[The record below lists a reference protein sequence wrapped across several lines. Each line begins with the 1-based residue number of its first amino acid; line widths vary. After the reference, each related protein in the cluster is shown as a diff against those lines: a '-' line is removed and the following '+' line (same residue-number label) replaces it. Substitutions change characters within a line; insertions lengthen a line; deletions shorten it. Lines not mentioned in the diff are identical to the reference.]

1 MAWKSADAV
10 IIGGGIIGTAI
21 AYFLSR
27 QKINVILLEKNGI
40 ASGSSGAC
48 DGAVVMQTKKPGVH
62 LKLALESH
70 ALLSRMQDH
79 LPVPIEYEKN
89 GGLIVIETDDEKTAM
104 KQFVE
109 AQRQAGLDVELLDHK
124 QLRALAPHLSDHL
137 IGATYSPRDSKI
149 NPIALTLGFAM
160 GAKQMGTAIL
170 TGTAVLDIEVEGRQI
185 SAVVTAAG
193 KIETRTVV
201 NATGVYAPE
210 IGRMLGIE
218 IPIKPR
224 RGQLLVTEAR
234 PGLLKPWLGSA
245 NYIAA
250 KFNPQLAK
258 EGAGGVSI
266 DQTQNGNLLI
276 GATREFVG
284 YDKRTT
290 VEGLNQIAS
299 RAVRILPDLKHTH
312 LIRAFAGLRPYTPD
326 GLPILGEVEKI
337 KGLIMA
343 AGHEGDGIALSAIT
357 GKMISELVI
366 ETKTD
371 VALDSFNLKRFST
384 DTTQQYGNDRGSQ
397 KYSRHTD

>member
-1 MAWKSADAV
+1 MITVAWKSADV
-10 IIGGGIIGTAI
+10 VVIGGGIIGTAI
-21 AYFLSR
+21 AYFLSH

-62 LKLALESH
+62 LKLALQSH
-70 ALLSRMQDH
+70 ALLGRIQDH

-104 KQFVE
+104 QQFVE
-109 AQRQAGLDVELLDHK
+109 AQRQAGLDVELLDHN
-124 QLRALAPHLSDHL
+124 QLRTLAPNLSDHL
-137 IGATYSPRDSKI
+137 IGATYSPLDSKI

-160 GAKQMGTAIL
+160 GAKQKGTEIL
-170 TGTAVLDIEVEGRQI
+170 TGTAVSDIEVEGRQI
-185 SAVVTAAG
+185 STVVTASG
-193 KIETRTVV
+193 KIGTRTVI
-201 NATGVYAPE
+201 NATGVHASE
-210 IGRMLGIE
+210 IGLMLGID

-234 PGLLKPWLGSA
+234 PGFLKPWLGSA

-250 KFNPQLAK
+250 KYNPQLAR
-258 EGAGGVSI
+258 EGASGVSI
-266 DQTQNGNLLI
+266 DQTQNGNLLL

-290 VEGLNQIAS
+290 VEGLTQIAS

-326 GLPILGEVEKI
+326 GLPILGKVEKI

-357 GKMISELVI
+357 GKLISDLVL
-366 ETKTD
+366 EGKTD

-384 DTTQQYGNDRGSQ
+384 DTA
-397 KYSRHTD
+397 

>member
-1 MAWKSADAV
+1 VAWKSVDV
-10 IIGGGIIGTAI
+10 VVIGGGIIGTAI
-21 AYFLSR
+21 TYFLSR
-27 QKINVILLEKNGI
+27 QNINVILLDKSEI

-70 ALLSRMQDH
+70 TLLNRMQDL

-89 GGLIVIETDDEKTAM
+89 GGLIVIETEDEKTAM

-109 AQRQAGLDVELLDHK
+109 AQRLAGLDVELLDHK

-137 IGATYSPRDSKI
+137 IGATYSHLDSKI

-160 GAKQMGTAIL
+160 GAKQRGSEIL
-170 TGTAVLDIEVEGRQI
+170 TGTEVLDIEVEGRQV

-224 RGQLLVTEAR
+224 RGQLLVTEVR
-234 PGLLKPWLGSA
+234 PALLKPWLGSA

-250 KFNPQLAK
+250 KFNPKLAK
-258 EGAGGVSI
+258 DGAGGVSI

-284 YDKRTT
+284 FDKRTT
-290 VEGLNQIAS
+290 VEGLKKIAS

-326 GLPILGEVEKI
+326 GLPILGKVEKI
-337 KGLIMA
+337 KGFIMA

-357 GKMISELVI
+357 GKLISELVL
-366 ETKTD
+366 EGKTD
-371 VALDSFNLKRFST
+371 VALDSFNLKRFSN
-384 DTTQQYGNDRGSQ
+384 DTT
-397 KYSRHTD
+397 

>member
-1 MAWKSADAV
+1 MAWKSVDV
-10 IIGGGIIGTAI
+10 VVIGGGIIGTAI
-21 AYFLSR
+21 TYFLSR
-27 QKINVILLEKNGI
+27 QNINVILLDKSEI

-70 ALLSRMQDH
+70 TLLNRMQDL

-89 GGLIVIETDDEKTAM
+89 GGLIVIETEDEKAAM
-104 KQFVE
+104 NQFVE
-109 AQRQAGLDVELLDHK
+109 AQRLAGLDVELLDHK
-124 QLRALAPHLSDHL
+124 QLRGLAPHLSDHL
-137 IGATYSPRDSKI
+137 IGATYSHLDSKI

-160 GAKQMGTAIL
+160 GAKQRGSEIL
-170 TGTAVLDIEVEGRQI
+170 TGTEVLDIEVEGRQV

-224 RGQLLVTEAR
+224 RGQLLVTEVR
-234 PGLLKPWLGSA
+234 PALLKPWLGSA

-250 KFNPQLAK
+250 KFNPKLAK
-258 EGAGGVSI
+258 DGAGGVSI

-284 YDKRTT
+284 FDKRTT
-290 VEGLNQIAS
+290 VEGLKKIAS

-326 GLPILGEVEKI
+326 GLPILGKVEKI
-337 KGLIMA
+337 KGFIMA

-357 GKMISELVI
+357 GKLISELVL
-366 ETKTD
+366 EGKTD
-371 VALDSFNLKRFST
+371 VALDSFNLKRFSN
-384 DTTQQYGNDRGSQ
+384 DTT
-397 KYSRHTD
+397 

>member
-1 MAWKSADAV
+1 MTTVAWKSADVV

-21 AYFLSR
+21 AYFLSG
-27 QKINVILLEKNGI
+27 QKINVILLEKSGI

-48 DGAVVMQTKKPGVH
+48 DGGVVMQTKKPGVH

-70 ALLSRMQDH
+70 ALLSQIQDH
-79 LPVPIEYEKN
+79 LPVPIEYEKS
-89 GGLIVIETDDEKTAM
+89 GGLIVMETEDEKTAM

-109 AQRQAGLDVELLDHK
+109 AQRQTGLDVELLDQK
-124 QLRALAPHLSDHL
+124 QLRTLAPQLSEHL
-137 IGATYSPRDSKI
+137 IGATYSPWDGKI

-160 GAKQMGTAIL
+160 GAKQMGSEIL
-170 TGTAVLDIEVEGRQI
+170 TGTAVLDIELEGKQI

-193 KIETRTVV
+193 KIETRMVV
-201 NATGVYAPE
+201 NATGVYASE

-234 PGLLKPWLGSA
+234 PGLLNHWLVSA

-266 DQTQNGNLLI
+266 DQTQTGNLLV
-276 GATREFVG
+276 GSTREFVG
-284 YDKRTT
+284 YDRRTT
-290 VEGLNQIAS
+290 VAGLKQIAS

-326 GLPILGEVEKI
+326 GLPILGEVENI

-357 GKMISELVI
+357 GKLISELVL
-366 ETKTD
+366 EGKTD
-371 VALDSFNLKRFST
+371 AALDSLNLKRFST
-384 DTTQQYGNDRGSQ
+384 DMTNADPDPPG
-397 KYSRHTD
+397 